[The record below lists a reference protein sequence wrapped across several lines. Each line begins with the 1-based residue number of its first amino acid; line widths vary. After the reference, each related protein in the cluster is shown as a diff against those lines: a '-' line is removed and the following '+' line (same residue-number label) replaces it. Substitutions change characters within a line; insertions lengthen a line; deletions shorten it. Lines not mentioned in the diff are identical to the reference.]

1 MRFIQRNLYVAATI
15 ATASLVVGCR
25 ESTSPSKG
33 EISAHRTR
41 WTQRAPEAYEY
52 DYRVTGFFISFVGQ
66 HIHLVVRDGVVQSA
80 TDAATGQPMA
90 EPLTEWATIA
100 ALFDEVVKAADAGML
115 RGVRFDP
122 VLGYPTE
129 IDLDGPPDAS
139 GSVFATGLR
148 ALP

>member
-1 MRFIQRNLYVAATI
+1 VA
-15 ATASLVVGCR
+15 
-25 ESTSPSKG
+25 
-33 EISAHRTR
+33 
-41 WTQRAPEAYEY
+41 Q
-52 DYRVTGFFISFVGQ
+52 
-66 HIHLVVRDGVVQSA
+66 
-80 TDAATGQPMA
+80 
-90 EPLTEWATIA
+90 
-100 ALFDEVVKAADAGML
+100 AADAGML